1 MTFNCVPGIFDG
13 FSLYLEIIEDIIPY
27 LKKKKSGMEI
37 TVIATRLSIEV
48 TSVQN
53 MQML

>member
-27 LKKKKSGMEI
+27 LKKKSGMEI

>member
-13 FSLYLEIIEDIIPY
+13 FSLYLEITEDIIPY
-27 LKKKKSGMEI
+27 LKKKSGMEI